1 MSDVKSPSARAR
13 TKALAFVTVVLWAA
27 VALAAADAGFYQ
39 PQPGQLPLNFF
50 IGASVPVTAFLALFA
65 ASRAFREMVLG
76 WDLRLLT
83 MIQAWRVIGFA
94 MVVLFAYG
102 ALPGI
107 FAWPAGLGD
116 VLVGLFAPYYAL
128 RLMER
133 PETAGEPGF
142 IVWNWLGILD
152 FAVAFVTG
160 ILASG
165 AIAAVTGAG
174 PTASL
179 MSALPMALLPGLF
192 VPMFMIAHLAALLQ
206 VRHLRRRVPVA
217 A

>member
-1 MSDVKSPSARAR
+1 MPGHRASAGAP
-13 TKALAFVTVVLWAA
+13 AN
-27 VALAAADAGFYQ
+27 AGFYQ
-39 PQPGQLPLNFF
+39 SRPGELPLNFF
-50 IGASVPVTAFLALFA
+50 IGAGVPVTAFLMLFS
-65 ASRAFREMVLG
+65 ASQAFRGLVLG

-94 MVVLFAYG
+94 MVVLFAFG

-133 PETAGEPGF
+133 PETAGEAGF

-152 FAVAFVTG
+152 FAVAFVAG
-160 ILASG
+160 ISASG

-174 PTASL
+174 PTTSL
-179 MSALPMALLPGLF
+179 MSTLPMALLPGLF
-192 VPMFMIAHLAALLQ
+192 VPMFMIAHLAALLK
-206 VRHLRRRVPVA
+206 VRHLRRRVPA
-217 A
+217 AA